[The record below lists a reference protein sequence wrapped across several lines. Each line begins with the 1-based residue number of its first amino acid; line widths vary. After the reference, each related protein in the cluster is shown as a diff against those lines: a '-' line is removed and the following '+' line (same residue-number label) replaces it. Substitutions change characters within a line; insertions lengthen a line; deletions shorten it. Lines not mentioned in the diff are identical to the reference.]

1 MARKTGDRL
10 AKSKKNESHPHITR
24 FPGYK
29 GGRSSLSEPKDAQI
43 GEKNT
48 RLITNFHFFCFYGG
62 TFISA
67 HQKQAPERKIIM
79 KEMTESLIRA
89 ILSGDNTVTEDQAEK
104 VLRFCKKPQD
114 HRSLIGPKE
123 AMAILGVSRPTLRAY
138 VKRGLVDQIAFS
150 SRKLRFD
157 AETIHRLA
165 DKGVTTYPR
174 PNASIPLYNM

>member
-1 MARKTGDRL
+1 M
-10 AKSKKNESHPHITR
+10 
-24 FPGYK
+24 
-29 GGRSSLSEPKDAQI
+29 
-43 GEKNT
+43 
-48 RLITNFHFFCFYGG
+48 
-62 TFISA
+62 
-67 HQKQAPERKIIM
+67 KQT
-79 KEMTESLIRA
+79 TESLIRA

-104 VLRFCKKPQD
+104 VLRVCKQPHD

-165 DKGVTTYPR
+165 NRGGDHIPR
-174 PNASIPLYNM
+174 PTPSLPCI

>member
-1 MARKTGDRL
+1 MMAAGPAERDK
-10 AKSKKNESHPHITR
+10 H
-24 FPGYK
+24 
-29 GGRSSLSEPKDAQI
+29 AQI
-43 GEKNT
+43 AKKRQADNHFSRFLLYAGFFIGAIKN
-48 RLITNFHFFCFYGG
+48 
-62 TFISA
+62 
-67 HQKQAPERKIIM
+67 KAPERKKM
-79 KEMTESLIRA
+79 KQTTESLIRA

-104 VLRFCKKPQD
+104 VLRVCKQPQD

-165 DKGVTTYPR
+165 DRGVTTPPIQSN
-174 PNASIPLYNM
+174 PNLLYNTQIVRCDSDQWQN